1 MKRYK
6 YLGWLSDNNY
16 VVREHLEGTL
26 IELEEGDYIIT
37 NDMLW
42 EILGILKLDPFLDC
56 YSDKAFKVIMDVLK
70 IKEPPEVK
78 DGKNESVDRNY

>member
-26 IELEEGDYIIT
+26 IELEEGEAVIKIDAFIWGMNHYLNLSDNQVI
-37 NDMLW
+37 
-42 EILGILKLDPFLDC
+42 EAFFRKLKDQTLL
-56 YSDKAFKVIMDVLK
+56 SKSNIE
-70 IKEPPEVK
+70 KELPEVK
-78 DGKNESVDRNY
+78 E